1 MTTAATPA
9 PGHAP
14 LEGLRI
20 LDLSHFVAG
29 PWCTVLLREL
39 GAEVIKVEPPGG
51 EIGRNMGG
59 VYAAG
64 ESAIFLGFNSGKKSV
79 CIDLKTAEG
88 RDAVVRMAH
97 EADVVVQNFRPGT
110 AERLG
115 VGAEQLRKLRPELV
129 YCAITAFGPDGPYAE
144 RPANDPLI
152 QAISGAMWATTT
164 PGGTPIRMGVSLPD
178 FAAGV
183 HAAIG
188 ILSAIRR
195 KSSTGEGATVDI
207 NLLDSQLY
215 AQTDLLAGGEFSP
228 SVQNGSVRC
237 SEGRYFWVEADGG
250 DSTRVPVQ
258 GLSEVLGSGTARTRS
273 LEHPTVGELHQLK
286 IPVDV
291 DPPWPASASPPP
303 LLGADTRDILGE
315 LGFSDRTI
323 ERLAD
328 QGIINDDQ
336 VRTSNVNTTTPHNK
350 EMS

>member
-1 MTTAATPA
+1 MTTAVTPT

-14 LEGLRI
+14 LAGLRI

-79 CIDLKTAEG
+79 CIDLKTPEG
-88 RDAVVRMAH
+88 RDAVVRLAN

-115 VGAEQLRKLRPELV
+115 LGAEQLRTLRPELI

-152 QAISGAMWATTT
+152 QALSGAMWATATT
-164 PGGTPIRMGVSLPD
+164 GGAPIRMGVSLPD
-178 FAAGV
+178 FAAGAL
-183 HAAIG
+183 AAIG
-188 ILSAIRR
+188 ILAAVHL
-195 KSSTGEGATVDI
+195 KSSTGEGTTVDI

-228 SVQNGSVRC
+228 SVQDGSVC
-237 SEGRYFWVEADGG
+237 CAEGRYFWVEADG
-250 DSTRVPVQ
+250 DDTTRVPVR
-258 GLSEVLGSGTARTRS
+258 GLAEVLGTGTAKTRS
-273 LEHPTVGELHQLK
+273 LDHPTVGELHQLK
-286 IPVDV
+286 IPIDV
-291 DPPWPASASPPP
+291 DPPWPLSPSPPP
-303 LLGADTRDILGE
+303 LLGADTHEVLRD
-315 LGFSDRTI
+315 LGFSNRTI
-323 ERLAD
+323 DRLAD
-328 QGIINDDQ
+328 QGIVHDGQ
-336 VRTSNVNTTTPHNK
+336 ARTSDLNTTTPHTK
-350 EMS
+350 EIS

>member
-9 PGHAP
+9 PAQAP

-51 EIGRNMGG
+51 EISRNMGG

-152 QAISGAMWATTT
+152 QALSGAMWATTT

-183 HAAIG
+183 LAAIG

-228 SVQNGSVRC
+228 SVQKGSVRC

-250 DSTRVPVQ
+250 DSACVPVQ
-258 GLSEVLGSGTARTRS
+258 GLSEVLRNGTARTRS

-291 DPPWPASASPPP
+291 DPPWPATASPPP

-323 ERLAD
+323 ERLAA
-328 QGIINDDQ
+328 QGVINDDQ
-336 VRTSNVNTTTPHNK
+336 IRTSNVNTTTPHNK
-350 EMS
+350 EMP